1 MRSEAQTNCY
11 GVQMV
16 PSFAKRLDLSNPGTW
31 GNLAVKAARG
41 AAPPGYWNAA
51 NCRDGGKWDL
61 FPSRKTLPAGVLFP
75 RIPKTAPPAD
85 PQPPAPPAPAPPAP
99 PAPAVPSVVFDQT
112 FEVDANRMD
121 FPTVQINSARRV
133 EIIAT
138 ASSSGTGFWSCSQ
151 CILMDMGRGGEKRFA
166 GFGVLELGRTHTV
179 SIDNLSGTSSL
190 LLSAYTAQGG
200 TVYKPIEGLVG
211 TFPFFEL
218 PGPLTIRVVGYR

>member
-1 MRSEAQTNCY
+1 MAT
-11 GVQMV
+11 
-16 PSFAKRLDLSNPGTW
+16 
-31 GNLAVKAARG
+31 
-41 AAPPGYWNAA
+41 
-51 NCRDGGKWDL
+51 
-61 FPSRKTLPAGVLFP
+61 
-75 RIPKTAPPAD
+75 AD
-85 PQPPAPPAPAPPAP
+85 PAAATGQGDNGE
-99 PAPAVPSVVFDQT
+99 PSVMKGTTPPLSPPVTRPHRQDHLRLRRPRCLRWFDQT

-133 EIIAT
+133 EITAT

-151 CILMDMGRGGEKRFA
+151 CFLMDMGRGGEKRFA

-211 TFPFFEL
+211 SFPFFEL